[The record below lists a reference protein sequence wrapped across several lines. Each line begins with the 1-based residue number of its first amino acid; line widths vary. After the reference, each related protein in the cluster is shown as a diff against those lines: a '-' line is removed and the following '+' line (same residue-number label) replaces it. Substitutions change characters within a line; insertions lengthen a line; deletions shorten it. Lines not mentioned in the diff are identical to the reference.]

1 MTESERER
9 QREML
14 HEGLVDTVTR
24 RIKRPDAHVA
34 VEETVFELSRRHND
48 GDIHVKRFMDLVM
61 QWLAGERVLTFG
73 HSAHFGQK
81 ARQEMRQASQGQRPH
96 QGC

>member
-34 VEETVFELSRRHND
+34 VGETVFELSRRHND
-48 GDIHVKRFMDLVM
+48 GDIHMKRFMDL
-61 QWLAGERVLTFG
+61 LTSGRRRSRRCGKRPRDSGPIGDAGRVRVEGMMAT
-73 HSAHFGQK
+73 A
-81 ARQEMRQASQGQRPH
+81 
-96 QGC
+96 